1 MPGHR
6 AGGDFSEPVS
16 DKHCDCRQYRQDVG
30 RQFRAGDGE
39 EKKNQ
44 DSKTLLTV
52 ASGVVPMPSPVPW
65 YITHIPHAAPLANC
79 ASLSAMVLEIPLVH
93 GSPLVFAKF
102 SEKEQAPCASW
113 PSSWP

>member
-1 MPGHR
+1 
-6 AGGDFSEPVS
+6 
-16 DKHCDCRQYRQDVG
+16 
-30 RQFRAGDGE
+30 
-39 EKKNQ
+39 
-44 DSKTLLTV
+44 
-52 ASGVVPMPSPVPW
+52 MPSPVPW

-102 SEKEQAPCASW
+102 SEKKQAPCASW